1 MTVTVQSSAASAV
14 AVRCDGRDGMPG
26 LALKLAPREQV
37 LINGVVVENGPRR
50 TQIVIMTEDA
60 AILRLREA
68 LSAEDV
74 IGPASRA
81 YFAAQQA
88 LSDPLVGSS
97 MMAEVA
103 QHLDTL
109 KNLNTSENTSKIVD
123 NARRALEASNY
134 YRTMRVLKPL
144 VEAEASKSERAAPH
158 TD

>member
-1 MTVTVQSSAASAV
+1 
-14 AVRCDGRDGMPG
+14 MPG

-74 IGPASRA
+74 IGPASRT

-88 LSDPLVGSS
+88 LSDPSVGSS
-97 MMAEVA
+97 MMGEIT
-103 QHLDTL
+103 QHLD
-109 KNLNTSENTSKIVD
+109 
-123 NARRALEASNY
+123 ALERDGAGASNASVIEGARTALQASNY
-134 YRTMRVLKPL
+134 YRIMRLLKPL
-144 VEAEASKSERAAPH
+144 VEAEANSGGASDAS
-158 TD
+158 